1 MVKTD
6 AQTMKELKVQ
16 LIKNIA
22 QEPLIKQFH
31 MRLAKP
37 NTWIIEYFNPSGE
50 TPRAH
55 LLIGSKYALLIDP
68 TDCPYDIR
76 AYIETYITDKPIL
89 VANSHSHGDHTGANW
104 RFDDCTIYMSE
115 RCQEEMKKFK
125 DRGVRPDLL
134 GNTNVSQNEGTV
146 IRHGDVIDLG
156 DRIVRA
162 IEIENCHSPTSIL
175 LLDETAGILFT
186 GDEIDAG
193 QVNMWTQPVEVF
205 RDNMVYL
212 NTLRDKFDMIC
223 CPHNGTPMHA
233 DTLNYFIEN
242 CERVMSGIEGE
253 LDVAST
259 SYLLNPFE
267 TRSPESVEYRRW
279 DPVTRRS
286 EWMGTAINYNV
297 DLIFRSDLD
306 KPHRVALTGPNSKPV

>member
-1 MVKTD
+1 MISTD
-6 AQTMKELKVQ
+6 PKSMAELKKA
-16 LIKNIA
+16 LIEKIA

-37 NTWIIEYFNPSGE
+37 DTWIIEYFNPSQD

-55 LLIGSKYALLIDP
+55 LLIGEKYALLIDP

-76 AYIETYITDKPIL
+76 AYIENYVTKKPLL
-89 VANSHSHGDHTGANW
+89 VANSHSHADHTGANW

-115 RCQEEMKKFK
+115 KCKEALAQMREHEPK
-125 DRGVRPDLL
+125 PDLL
-134 GNTNVSQNEGTV
+134 GNVRVSHNEGTV
-146 IRHGDVIDLG
+146 IRPGETIDLG
-156 DRIVRA
+156 GRIIRA
-162 IEIENCHSPTSIL
+162 VEIENCHSPTSIL
-175 LLDETAGILFT
+175 FLDETMGILFT

-242 CERVMSGIEGE
+242 CERVMSGIPGDT
-253 LDVAST
+253 DVGST

-267 TRSPESVEYRRW
+267 PRSPESVEYRRW
-279 DPVTRRS
+279 DPVTARS

-297 DLIFRSDLD
+297 DLIFRSDLE
-306 KPHRVALTGPNSKPV
+306 KPHRTALPGPNVKPQ